1 MDRSLAECLDCVVNA
16 EGLNAEGLKN
26 VSQVADGVFTFC
38 NLLQLRIMV
47 NQTNLFIVYNAICD
61 GLGLLSISI
70 LSPSGIIN
78 AASSQ
83 TLSGNN
89 AAITRSVGTAMA
101 SANIGY
107 LSFTAVVT
115 LAMLVA

>member
-1 MDRSLAECLDCVVNA
+1 MNA
-16 EGLNAEGLKN
+16 EGLNAEGLES
-26 VSQVADGVFTFC
+26 VSQIADGVFTFC

-47 NQTNLFIVYNAICD
+47 NQSNLFIVYNTFCD

-115 LAMLVA
+115 LVMLVA